1 MQCLFLDSR
10 NQQCPRTALE
20 GIEFCDDHLPA
31 VEDGEPPSNIPLIY
45 RLTRRV
51 LAALLLGMFL
61 MQLYVG
67 LRLLYGW

>member
-10 NQQCPRTALE
+10 NRQCPREALE
-20 GIEFCDDHLPA
+20 GVEFCEDHLLPA
-31 VEDGEPPSNIPLIY
+31 DGEPPSDIPVIY

-51 LAALLLGMFL
+51 LAAMLLGMFL
-61 MQLYVG
+61 LQLYVG